1 MFPIKQ
7 SKSAR
12 KSVSLGGP
20 DSCAETFPSANYD
33 WLRLASA
40 KQESSPD
47 VIPLSSVSLAIRN
60 TNYEGEAIFI
70 LKVAEASTFGLMVAS
85 CTSLKH
91 LMSQIKVTGKL
102 FVTIQYDL
110 HVLL

>member
-1 MFPIKQ
+1 MK
-7 SKSAR
+7 
-12 KSVSLGGP
+12 
-20 DSCAETFPSANYD
+20 
-33 WLRLASA
+33 
-40 KQESSPD
+40 
-47 VIPLSSVSLAIRN
+47 
-60 TNYEGEAIFI
+60 GEAIFI

-85 CTSLKH
+85 CSSLKH